1 MTARPRKN
9 TESPE
14 EYRRA
19 LLQQVFTSGETHA
32 EHKEESHAKHNE
44 EHYHIDGH
52 DSLIKA
58 ILEVNGSLF
67 CHYMIDQG
75 LDVNDFEHQKMF
87 AKIYTD
93 MIHSMLIDFIEC
105 NERGELG

>member
-1 MTARPRKN
+1 MTARPRKK

-32 EHKEESHAKHNE
+32 KHTS
-44 EHYHIDGH
+44 EHYQIKDH

-67 CHYMIDQG
+67 CRYLSDQHIHA
-75 LDVNDFEHQKMF
+75 DDFDHQKIF

-93 MIHSMLIDFIEC
+93 MINAMLIDFVEC

>member
-1 MTARPRKN
+1 MTARPRKK

-14 EYRRA
+14 DYRRD
-19 LLQQVFTSGETHA
+19 LLKQVFTSGETRA
-32 EHKEESHAKHNE
+32 EHKQ
-44 EHYHIDGH
+44 EHYHKQEYYHIEDH

-67 CHYMIDQG
+67 CHYLKFQHIPAD
-75 LDVNDFEHQKMF
+75 DFEHQKMF

-93 MIHSMLIDFIEC
+93 MINAMLIDFIEC

>member
-14 EYRRA
+14 EYRRD
-19 LLQQVFTSGETHA
+19 LLKQVFTSGETHA
-32 EHKEESHAKHNE
+32 NHKQENYYIE
-44 EHYHIDGH
+44 DH

-58 ILEVNGSLF
+58 ILDINGNLF
-67 CHYMIDQG
+67 CRYIMDQHIPVDAFD
-75 LDVNDFEHQKMF
+75 LHKMF

>member
-14 EYRRA
+14 DYRRD
-19 LLQQVFTSGETHA
+19 LLKQVFTSGETHA
-32 EHKEESHAKHNE
+32 EHKS
-44 EHYHIDGH
+44 EHYQIKDH
-52 DSLIKA
+52 DTLIKA

-67 CHYMIDQG
+67 CHYLKFQRIHAD
-75 LDVNDFEHQKMF
+75 DFDHQRMF

-93 MIHSMLIDFIEC
+93 MIHAMLIDFIEC
-105 NERGELG
+105 CERGELG

>member
-1 MTARPRKN
+1 MTARPRKS
-9 TESPE
+9 TESPD

-19 LLQQVFTSGETHA
+19 LLHQVFTSGETHVKH
-32 EHKEESHAKHNE
+32 EEETVHEQKEFEVK
-44 EHYHIDGH
+44 DH

-58 ILEVNGSLF
+58 IMEINGSLF
-67 CHYMIDQG
+67 CRYLNDQHIHG
-75 LDVNDFEHQKMF
+75 DDFDHQKIF

-93 MIHSMLIDFIEC
+93 MIHAMLIDFIEC

>member
-32 EHKEESHAKHNE
+32 KHTE
-44 EHYHIDGH
+44 EHYHIEDH
-52 DSLIKA
+52 DALIKA
-58 ILEVNGSLF
+58 IMEINGKLF
-67 CHYMIDQG
+67 IHYLKDQHIHH
-75 LDVNDFEHQKMF
+75 DDFEHQKMF

-93 MIHSMLIDFIEC
+93 MINAMLTDFIEC
-105 NERGELG
+105 NERGELDG

>member
-1 MTARPRKN
+1 MTARPRKK

-19 LLQQVFTSGETHA
+19 LLQQVFTSGETHV
-32 EHKEESHAKHNE
+32 EHKQEY
-44 EHYHIDGH
+44 YHIEDH

-67 CHYMIDQG
+67 CHYLKDKHIHAD
-75 LDVNDFEHQKMF
+75 DFDSQKMF

-93 MIHSMLIDFIEC
+93 MINAMLIDFIEC

>member
-1 MTARPRKN
+1 MTARPRKK

-32 EHKEESHAKHNE
+32 KHTS
-44 EHYHIDGH
+44 EHYQIKDH

-58 ILEVNGSLF
+58 IMEVNGSLF
-67 CHYMIDQG
+67 CRYIVDQHIDT
-75 LDVNDFEHQKMF
+75 DDFDHQKMF

-93 MIHSMLIDFIEC
+93 MINAMLVDFIEC

>member
-19 LLQQVFTSGETHA
+19 LLQQAFTSGRTHA
-32 EHKEESHAKHNE
+32 NHKQEY
-44 EHYHIDGH
+44 YHIEDH

-67 CHYMIDQG
+67 CHYMMDQHIHS
-75 LDVNDFEHQKMF
+75 DDFEHQKTF

-93 MIHSMLIDFIEC
+93 MIHAMLIDFIEC

>member
-1 MTARPRKN
+1 MTARPRKK

-32 EHKEESHAKHNE
+32 KNE
-44 EHYHIDGH
+44 EETVHVQKKFEVKDH
-52 DSLIKA
+52 DSLLNTIMD
-58 ILEVNGSLF
+58 VNGHLF
-67 CHYMIDQG
+67 CSYLHDQHIHS
-75 LDVNDFEHQKMF
+75 DDFEHQKMF

-93 MIHSMLIDFIEC
+93 MIHAMLMDFIEC
-105 NERGELG
+105 SERGELG

>member
-1 MTARPRKN
+1 MTARPRKS

-19 LLQQVFTSGETHA
+19 LLHQVFTSGETHA
-32 EHKEESHAKHNE
+32 DHEQ
-44 EHYHIDGH
+44 EHYHKQEHYQIEDH

-67 CHYMIDQG
+67 CHYLKDQHV
-75 LDVNDFEHQKMF
+75 LVDDFDHQKMF

-93 MIHSMLIDFIEC
+93 MIHAMLIDFIEC

>member
-32 EHKEESHAKHNE
+32 VHKSEN
-44 EHYHIDGH
+44 HYHIEDH

-58 ILEVNGSLF
+58 IEKINLTLF
-67 CHYMIDQG
+67 THYLTDQG
-75 LDVNDFEHQKMF
+75 IKDNDFEHQKMF

-93 MIHSMLIDFIEC
+93 MIHAVLNDFTEFMEDHWDELI
-105 NERGELG
+105 

>member
-19 LLQQVFTSGETHA
+19 LLQQVFASGDT
-32 EHKEESHAKHNE
+32 HAKHTS
-44 EHYHIDGH
+44 EHYHIEDH
-52 DSLIKA
+52 DSLIKS

-67 CHYMIDQG
+67 CHYIIDQNIG
-75 LDVNDFEHQKMF
+75 PDDFEHQKMF

-93 MIHSMLIDFIEC
+93 MINAMLIDFIEC

>member
-9 TESPE
+9 AESPE

-19 LLQQVFTSGETHA
+19 LLHQVFTSGETHV
-32 EHKEESHAKHNE
+32 EHKQEY
-44 EHYHIDGH
+44 YHIEDH

-67 CHYMIDQG
+67 CRYIVDQHINT
-75 LDVNDFEHQKMF
+75 DDFDHQKIF

-93 MIHSMLIDFIEC
+93 MIHAMLIDFIEC
-105 NERGELG
+105 NERGELDG